1 MASIGSIDGYF
12 LLWFFNV
19 FSSIRY
25 MDEILNLAVVWINF
39 LFHLFEKTQQA
50 KSDLKKCI
58 FLMPNIPEQNIQ
70 WKYCEKA

>member
-1 MASIGSIDGYF
+1 
-12 LLWFFNV
+12 
-19 FSSIRY
+19 
-25 MDEILNLAVVWINF
+25 MDEILSLAIVWINF

-70 WKYCEKA
+70 WKYCERA